1 MSRDT
6 PGGRDKPGQRET
18 PAVRVTPD
26 DFFRTDI
33 RVGRV
38 LSAEPFPEA
47 RKPAYRLRIDFGPLG
62 EKRSSAQV
70 TARYTPE
77 QLAGRLVIAVTNFPP
92 RQIATFLS
100 EVLVLGVPE
109 AGTGDV
115 ILLAPDAEVP
125 PGTRVF

>member
-1 MSRDT
+1 M
-6 PGGRDKPGQRET
+6 Q
-18 PAVRVTPD
+18 AVRVTPD
-26 DFFRTDI
+26 DFFRTEI

-47 RKPAYRLRIDFGPLG
+47 RKPAYKLRIDFGPLG
-62 EKRSSAQV
+62 EKRSSAQI

-125 PGTRVF
+125 PGTRVY

>member
-1 MSRDT
+1 MS
-6 PGGRDKPGQRET
+6 
-18 PAVRVTPD
+18 PD

-47 RKPAYRLRIDFGPLG
+47 RKPAYKLRIDFGPLG
-62 EKRSSAQV
+62 EKRSSAQI

-92 RQIATFLS
+92 RQIATFMS
-100 EVLVLGVPE
+100 EVLVLGVPA
-109 AGTGDV
+109 AGSGDV
-115 ILLAPDAEVP
+115 ILLTPDADVP

>member
-1 MSRDT
+1 MSEST
-6 PGGRDKPGQRET
+6 PEE
-18 PAVRVTPD
+18 
-26 DFFRTDI
+26 FFRTEVH
-33 RVGRV
+33 VGRV
-38 LSAEPFPEA
+38 VKAEEFPAA
-47 RKPAYRLRIDFGPLG
+47 RKPAYRLTIDFGPLG
-62 EKRSSAQV
+62 EKRSSAQI

-92 RQIATFLS
+92 RQIATFMS

-109 AGTGDV
+109 AGSGDV